1 MILVENFEVFVSL
14 ILLIIMIVFF
24 VTEIVPIEVT
34 ALSTAVL
41 MVILGILPSKEFLN
55 ILSNPAP
62 WTIICMFVLSGALVR
77 TGVLDKVGDFI
88 SSNTINGKF
97 FPNTILSLKSNKD
110 IVLEIEFNDINS
122 NCALKNLTSS
132 ESNLISFLFVL
143 KHKFN
148 LSINSFCCIVNFD
161 L

>member
-24 VTEIVPIEVT
+24 ITEIIPIEVT

-62 WTIICMFVLSGALVR
+62 VSYTHLRAHE
-77 TGVLDKVGDFI
+77 T
-88 SSNTINGKF
+88 
-97 FPNTILSLKSNKD
+97 
-110 IVLEIEFNDINS
+110 
-122 NCALKNLTSS
+122 
-132 ESNLISFLFVL
+132 
-143 KHKFN
+143 
-148 LSINSFCCIVNFD
+148 
-161 L
+161 

>member
-1 MILVENFEVFVSL
+1 MILLENFEVVVSL

-62 WTIICMFVLSGALVR
+62 WTIICMFVL
-77 TGVLDKVGDFI
+77 
-88 SSNTINGKF
+88 
-97 FPNTILSLKSNKD
+97 
-110 IVLEIEFNDINS
+110 
-122 NCALKNLTSS
+122 
-132 ESNLISFLFVL
+132 
-143 KHKFN
+143 
-148 LSINSFCCIVNFD
+148 
-161 L
+161 